1 MISKTPKISVIMA
14 SYNGAA
20 TLPRAIE
27 SFRAQTYPAK
37 ELIVIDGGSTD
48 DTANILK
55 SYDEWIHYSA
65 SEPDKGIL
73 DAWNKGLKHITGDW
87 VYFQGADDL
96 YYDETVFANMVEH
109 LVAHEA
115 ESKVIY
121 GVLQRVNLRGEFV
134 EWLGKPWNAARFR
147 EFGMCIP
154 HTATFQHRSLFEEYG
169 EFNAD
174 SPIGS
179 PYEFFLRYLKDHDAV
194 FVPVVVAS
202 MIIGGES
209 NRPEN
214 LLTFVREDRRAQRKH
229 GTLKSNIW
237 ILSRS
242 VTFVKAYLKYVLSK
256 FLPNNFYWWTLDFIR
271 MMRGRRRMY
280 SWRSLE

>member
-1 MISKTPKISVIMA
+1 MKGRTNLSFLFQDLNERFFKGRLPAFRVRRARLLSNA
-14 SYNGAA
+14 GADYRGHYDPEKR
-20 TLPRAIE
+20 TI
-27 SFRAQTYPAK
+27 
-37 ELIVIDGGSTD
+37 LIRSDLEGQKLRRT
-48 DTANILK
+48 
-55 SYDEWIHYSA
+55 
-65 SEPDKGIL
+65 
-73 DAWNKGLKHITGDW
+73 AWNKGLKHITGDW

-96 YYDETVFANMVEH
+96 YYDENVFANMVEH

-115 ESKVIY
+115 ESKIIY
-121 GVLQRVNLRGEFV
+121 GILERVNLQGKFV

-147 EFGMCIP
+147 GFGMCIP

-169 EFNAD
+169 EFNVD

-194 FVPVVVAS
+194 FVPFVVAS

-214 LLTFVREDRRAQRKH
+214 LLTCVREDRRAQRKH
-229 GTLKSNIW
+229 GTLTSNMIV
-237 ILSRS
+237 SRS
-242 VTFVKAYLKYVLSK
+242 VIYVKAYLKFVLSK
-256 FLPNNFYWWTLDFIR
+256 ILPDFFYWWTLDFIR
-271 MMRGRRRMY
+271 MMKGRRRMY